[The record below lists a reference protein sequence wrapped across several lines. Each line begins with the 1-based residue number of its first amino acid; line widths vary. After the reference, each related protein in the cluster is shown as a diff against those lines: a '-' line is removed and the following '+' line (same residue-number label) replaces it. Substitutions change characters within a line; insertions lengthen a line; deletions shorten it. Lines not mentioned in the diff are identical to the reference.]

1 MIKLKQLIKESL
13 NDMVFSKTIKP
24 KHKKRMNLET
34 KLFPNNPKLSMT
46 PPPTNDSN
54 ETRTELFKLLAYNN
68 GVIDRKMVEKYDDL
82 IKPFMELIEK
92 YNIDVSKDDLQQ
104 IIDEGAKF
112 TLKLKYK
119 FNRPRPYQMAEHYE
133 IEDFKRHKLD
143 TAKTPSY
150 PSGHALQGRLIG
162 LILTDKDPKH
172 QNEYMAVSQKISDS
186 RIMARAH
193 YESDKVYGEKLA
205 DELYEQMNKWRKH

>member
-13 NDMVFSKTIKP
+13 KDMVFSKSIKP
-24 KHKKRMNLET
+24 KHKKRMGIET
-34 KLFPNNPKLSMT
+34 KLFPSNPKLTIT
-46 PPPTNDSN
+46 PPPANDSN
-54 ETRTELFKLLAYNN
+54 ETRTELFKLLAYND
-68 GVIDRKMVEKYDDL
+68 GVIDRKMVEEYDDMT
-82 IKPFMELIEK
+82 KPFMELIEK
-92 YNIDVSKDDLQQ
+92 HNIDVTEDDLQQ

-112 TLKLKYK
+112 TLKIKYK
-119 FNRPRPYQMAEHYE
+119 YNRPRPYQIAEHYG

-162 LILTDKDPKH
+162 LILTDKDPEH
-172 QNEYMAVSQKISDS
+172 QNEYMAVSQRISDS

-193 YESDKVYGEKLA
+193 YPSDKEYGEKLA
-205 DELYEQMNKWRKH
+205 DELYEQMIK

>member
-13 NDMVFSKTIKP
+13 KDMVFSKSIKP
-24 KHKKRMNLET
+24 KHKKRMGIKT
-34 KLFPNNPKLSMT
+34 KLFPSNPKLTIT
-46 PPPTNDSN
+46 PPPANDSN
-54 ETRTELFKLLAYNN
+54 ETRTELFKLLSYNN
-68 GVIDRKMVEKYDDL
+68 GIIDRKMVEEFDDMR
-82 IKPFMELIEK
+82 KPYMELVNK
-92 YNIDVSKDDLQQ
+92 YNLDVTKDDLQQ

-112 TLKLKYK
+112 SLKIKYK
-119 FNRPRPYQMAEHYE
+119 YNRPRPYQIAEHYG
-133 IEDFKRHKLD
+133 IDDFKIHELD

-172 QNEYMAVSQKISDS
+172 QNEYMAVSQRISDS

-193 YESDKVYGEKLA
+193 YPSDKEYGEKLA
-205 DELYEQMNKWRKH
+205 DELYEQMIK

>member
-1 MIKLKQLIKESL
+1 MIKLKQLITESL
-13 NDMVFSKTIKP
+13 KDMVFSKTIKP
-24 KHKKRMNLET
+24 KHKKRMGIET
-34 KLFPNNPKLSMT
+34 KLFPSNPKLTIT
-46 PPPTNDSN
+46 PPPANDSN
-54 ETRTELFKLLAYNN
+54 ETRTELFKLLAYND
-68 GVIDRKMVEKYDDL
+68 GVIDRKMVEEYDDMT
-82 IKPFMELIEK
+82 KPFMELIEK
-92 YNIDVSKDDLQQ
+92 HNVDVTKDDLQQ

-112 TLKLKYK
+112 TLKIKYK
-119 FNRPRPYQMAEHYE
+119 YNRPRPYQIAEHYG

-172 QNEYMAVSQKISDS
+172 QNEYMAVSQRISDS

-193 YESDKVYGEKLA
+193 YPSDKEYGEKLA
-205 DELYEQMNKWRKH
+205 DELYEQMNK

>member
-13 NDMVFSKTIKP
+13 NDMVFTKTINP
-24 KHKKRMNLET
+24 KHKKRMNIET
-34 KLFPNNPKLSMT
+34 KMFPSNLKLTMT

-54 ETRTELFKLLAYNN
+54 ETRTEIFKLLAYNN

-92 YNIDVSKDDLQQ
+92 YNVDVSKDDLQQ

-119 FNRPRPYQMAEHYE
+119 FNRPRPYQMAEYYG

-205 DELYEQMNKWRKH
+205 DELYEQMNK

>member
-13 NDMVFSKTIKP
+13 KDMVFSKSIKP
-24 KHKKRMNLET
+24 KHKKRMGIET
-34 KLFPNNPKLSMT
+34 KLFPSNPKLTMT
-46 PPPTNDSN
+46 PPPANDSN
-54 ETRTELFKLLAYNN
+54 ETRTELFKLLAYND
-68 GVIDRKMVEKYDDL
+68 GVIDRDMVEKYDDM
-82 IKPFMELIEK
+82 IKPFMELVEK
-92 YNIDVSKDDLQQ
+92 HNVDVTKDDLQQ

-112 TLKLKYK
+112 TLKIKYK
-119 FNRPRPYQMAEHYE
+119 YNRPRPYQIAEHYG

-172 QNEYMAVSQKISDS
+172 QNQYMAVSQRISDS

-193 YESDKVYGEKLA
+193 YPSDKEYGEKLA
-205 DELYEQMNKWRKH
+205 DELYEQMNK

>member
-13 NDMVFSKTIKP
+13 KDMVFSKSIKP
-24 KHKKRMNLET
+24 KHKKRMGIET
-34 KLFPNNPKLSMT
+34 KLFPSNPKLTIT
-46 PPPTNDSN
+46 PPPANDSN
-54 ETRTELFKLLAYNN
+54 ETRTELFKLLAYND
-68 GVIDRKMVEKYDDL
+68 GVIDRKMVKEFDDMRE
-82 IKPFMELIEK
+82 PYMELVNK
-92 YNIDVSKDDLQQ
+92 YNLDVTKDDLQQ

-112 TLKLKYK
+112 TLKIKYK
-119 FNRPRPYQMAEHYE
+119 FNRPRPYQIAEHYG

-162 LILTDKDPKH
+162 LILTDKDPEH
-172 QNEYMAVSQKISDS
+172 QNEYMAVSQRISDS

-193 YESDKVYGEKLA
+193 YPSDKEYGEKLA
-205 DELYEQMNKWRKH
+205 DELYEQMIK

>member
-13 NDMVFSKTIKP
+13 NDMVFTKTINP
-24 KHKKRMNLET
+24 KHKKRMNIET
-34 KLFPNNPKLSMT
+34 KMFPSNLKLTMT

-54 ETRTELFKLLAYNN
+54 ETRTEIFKLLAYNN

-92 YNIDVSKDDLQQ
+92 YNVDVSEDDLEQ
-104 IIDEGAKF
+104 IIDEAAKF
-112 TLKLKYK
+112 TLKIKYK
-119 FNRPRPYQMAEHYE
+119 YNRPRPYQIADHYG

-143 TAKTPSY
+143 TANTPSY
-150 PSGHALQGRLIG
+150 PSGHAMQGRLVA
-162 LILTDKDPKH
+162 LMLSEKDPY
-172 QNEYMAVSQKISDS
+172 NENQYMEISKEISDS

-193 YESDKVYGEKLA
+193 YPTDKEYGEKLA
-205 DELYEQMNKWRKH
+205 DELFEQRIK

>member
-1 MIKLKQLIKESL
+1 MIKLKQLITESL
-13 NDMVFSKTIKP
+13 KDMVFSKTIKP
-24 KHKKRMNLET
+24 KHKKRMGIET
-34 KLFPNNPKLSMT
+34 KLFPSNPKLTMT
-46 PPPTNDSN
+46 PPPANNSN
-54 ETRTELFKLLAYNN
+54 ETRTELFKLLAYND
-68 GVIDRKMVEKYDDL
+68 GVIDRDMVEKYDDM
-82 IKPFMELIEK
+82 IKPFMELVEK
-92 YNIDVSKDDLQQ
+92 HNVDVTKDDLQQ

-112 TLKLKYK
+112 TLKIKYK
-119 FNRPRPYQMAEHYE
+119 YNRPRPYQIAEHYG

-172 QNEYMAVSQKISDS
+172 QNQYMAVSQKISDS

-193 YESDKVYGEKLA
+193 YESDKEYGEKLA
-205 DELYEQMNKWRKH
+205 DELYEQMNK

>member
-13 NDMVFSKTIKP
+13 KDMVFSKSIKP
-24 KHKKRMNLET
+24 KHQKRMELET
-34 KLFPNNPKLSMT
+34 KLFPSDAKLTMT

-54 ETRTELFKLLAYNN
+54 ETRTEIFKLLAYNN
-68 GVIDRKMVEKYDDL
+68 GVIDRNMVKKYDD
-82 IKPFMELIEK
+82 IIEPYMELIEK
-92 YNIDVSKDDLQQ
+92 YNVDVTEDDLQQ

-112 TLKLKYK
+112 TLKIKYK
-119 FNRPRPYQMAEHYE
+119 FNRPRPYQIAEHYG

-143 TAKTPSY
+143 SAKTPSY

-162 LILTDKDPKH
+162 LILTDKDPEH
-172 QNEYMAVSQKISDS
+172 QNEYMAISQKISDS

-193 YESDKVYGEKLA
+193 YPSDKEYGEKLA
-205 DELYEQMNKWRKH
+205 DELYDQRIK

>member
-1 MIKLKQLIKESL
+1 MIKLKQLITESL
-13 NDMVFSKTIKP
+13 KDMVFSKTIKP
-24 KHKKRMNLET
+24 KHKKRMGIET
-34 KLFPNNPKLSMT
+34 KLFPSNPKLTIT
-46 PPPTNDSN
+46 PPPANDSN
-54 ETRTELFKLLAYNN
+54 ETRTELFKLLAYND
-68 GVIDRKMVEKYDDL
+68 GVIDRDMVEEYDDM

-92 YNIDVSKDDLQQ
+92 HNVDVTKDDLQQ

-112 TLKLKYK
+112 TLKIKYK
-119 FNRPRPYQMAEHYE
+119 YNRPRPYQIAEHYG

-172 QNEYMAVSQKISDS
+172 QNQYMAVSQRISDS

-193 YESDKVYGEKLA
+193 YPSDKEYGEKLA
-205 DELYEQMNKWRKH
+205 DELYEQMNK

>member
-92 YNIDVSKDDLQQ
+92 YNVDVSKDDLQQ

-205 DELYEQMNKWRKH
+205 DELYDQMIK

>member
-13 NDMVFSKTIKP
+13 KDMVFSKSIKP
-24 KHKKRMNLET
+24 KHKKRMGIET
-34 KLFPNNPKLSMT
+34 KLFPSNPKLTIT
-46 PPPTNDSN
+46 PPPANDSN
-54 ETRTELFKLLAYNN
+54 ETRTELFKLLAYND
-68 GVIDRKMVEKYDDL
+68 GVIDRKMVKEFDDMRE
-82 IKPFMELIEK
+82 PYMELVNK
-92 YNIDVSKDDLQQ
+92 YNLDVTKDDLQQ

-112 TLKLKYK
+112 TLKIKYK
-119 FNRPRPYQMAEHYE
+119 YNRPRPYQIAEHYG
-133 IEDFKRHKLD
+133 IDDFKIHELD

-162 LILTDKDPKH
+162 LILTDKDPEH

-193 YESDKVYGEKLA
+193 YPSDKEYGEKLA
-205 DELYEQMNKWRKH
+205 DELYEQMNK

>member
-13 NDMVFSKTIKP
+13 KDMVFSKSIKP
-24 KHKKRMNLET
+24 KHKKRMGIET
-34 KLFPNNPKLSMT
+34 KLFPSNPKLTIT
-46 PPPTNDSN
+46 PPPANDSN
-54 ETRTELFKLLAYNN
+54 ETRTELFKLLAYND
-68 GVIDRKMVEKYDDL
+68 GVIDRKMVEEYDDMT
-82 IKPFMELIEK
+82 KPFMELIEK
-92 YNIDVSKDDLQQ
+92 HNVDVTKDDLQQ

-112 TLKLKYK
+112 TLKIKYK
-119 FNRPRPYQMAEHYE
+119 FNRPRPYQIAEHYG

-172 QNEYMAVSQKISDS
+172 QNEYMAVSQRISDS

-193 YESDKVYGEKLA
+193 YPSDKEYGEKLA
-205 DELYEQMNKWRKH
+205 DELYEQMNK

>member
-13 NDMVFSKTIKP
+13 KDMVFSKSIKP
-24 KHKKRMNLET
+24 KHKKRMGIET
-34 KLFPNNPKLSMT
+34 KLFPSNPKLTIT
-46 PPPTNDSN
+46 PPPANDSN
-54 ETRTELFKLLAYNN
+54 ETRTELFKLLAYND
-68 GVIDRKMVEKYDDL
+68 GVIDRKMVKEFDDMRE
-82 IKPFMELIEK
+82 PYMELVNK
-92 YNIDVSKDDLQQ
+92 YNLDVTKDDLQQ

-112 TLKLKYK
+112 TLKIKYK
-119 FNRPRPYQMAEHYE
+119 FNRPRPYQIAEHYG

-143 TAKTPSY
+143 SAKTPSY

-162 LILTDKDPKH
+162 LILTDKDPEH

-193 YESDKVYGEKLA
+193 YPSDKEYGEKLA
-205 DELYEQMNKWRKH
+205 DELYEQMNK

>member
-13 NDMVFSKTIKP
+13 KDMVFSKSIKP
-24 KHKKRMNLET
+24 KHQKRMGIET
-34 KLFPNNPKLSMT
+34 KLFPSNPNLSMT
-46 PPPTNDSN
+46 PPPANDSN
-54 ETRTELFKLLAYNN
+54 ETRTELFKLLAYND
-68 GVIDRKMVEKYDDL
+68 GVIDRGMVEKYDDM
-82 IKPFMELIEK
+82 IKPFMELVEK
-92 YNIDVSKDDLQQ
+92 HNVDVTKDDLQQ

-112 TLKLKYK
+112 TLKIKYK
-119 FNRPRPYQMAEHYE
+119 YNRPRPYQIAEHYG

-172 QNEYMAVSQKISDS
+172 QNEYMAVSQRISDS

-193 YESDKVYGEKLA
+193 YPSDKEYGEKLA
-205 DELYEQMNKWRKH
+205 DELYEQMNK

>member
-13 NDMVFSKTIKP
+13 KDMVFSKSIKP
-24 KHKKRMNLET
+24 KHKKRMVIKN
-34 KLFPNNPKLSMT
+34 KLFPSNPKLTIT
-46 PPPTNDSN
+46 PPPANDSN
-54 ETRTELFKLLAYNN
+54 ETRTELFKLLAYND
-68 GVIDRKMVEKYDDL
+68 GVIDRKMVEEYDDMT
-82 IKPFMELIEK
+82 KPFMELIEK
-92 YNIDVSKDDLQQ
+92 HNVDVTKDDLQQ

-112 TLKLKYK
+112 TLKIKYK
-119 FNRPRPYQMAEHYE
+119 YNRPRPYQIAEHYG

-162 LILTDKDPKH
+162 LILTDKDPEH
-172 QNEYMAVSQKISDS
+172 QNEYMAVSQRISDS

-193 YESDKVYGEKLA
+193 YPSDKEYGEKLA
-205 DELYEQMNKWRKH
+205 DELYEQMIK

>member
-13 NDMVFSKTIKP
+13 KDMVFSKSIKP
-24 KHKKRMNLET
+24 KHKKRMGIET
-34 KLFPNNPKLSMT
+34 KLFPSNPKLTIT
-46 PPPTNDSN
+46 PPPANDSN
-54 ETRTELFKLLAYNN
+54 ETRTELFKLLSYNN
-68 GVIDRKMVEKYDDL
+68 GVIDRKMVEEFDDMR
-82 IKPFMELIEK
+82 KPYMELVNK
-92 YNIDVSKDDLQQ
+92 YNLDVTKDDLQQ

-112 TLKLKYK
+112 TLKIKYK
-119 FNRPRPYQMAEHYE
+119 YNRPRPYQIAEHYG
-133 IEDFKRHKLD
+133 IDDFKIHELD

-162 LILTDKDPKH
+162 LILTDKDPEH

-193 YESDKVYGEKLA
+193 YPSDKEYGEKLA
-205 DELYEQMNKWRKH
+205 DELYEQMNK